1 MLRSDFDNHPLWG
14 VLNTVED
21 QLKIILDEHQPD
33 ELPQVERI
41 RMQLDY
47 VRGFDVVAS
56 TRAAFFH
63 TTMLSNV
70 QSVWE
75 QAYSHL
81 TTRTGNGYGYTSYL
95 QQAAEQAESGL
106 LQMAPWPRPYGK
118 GGEVK
123 QMNTLFEQ
131 LLEAQR
137 ISIEALKAEHES
149 LRNEVAQYE
158 SQVDTKRDEVTENLT
173 EAQTQLVA
181 LESTIEAQKA
191 VVTGAVDDAESA
203 VARLTETNDAAYEKW
218 KKARESSFKE
228 DFDPLRDGI
237 TERLAS
243 AKTEYEEL
251 IGAKEKYTK
260 LVSAIAADE
269 VAAQFETEADW
280 GRKLGNRYYLLGFAL
295 LVLAA
300 VPLIWLIFEGSK
312 TSGGDVNWTT
322 IITRLGIGV
331 LAGSAATVAIR
342 LGSRLINNANAIKRM
357 ELELRAIG
365 PFLANV
371 SEKPKVDDAFIELVG
386 KAFGNTY
393 ADTKSTGGKEP
404 SDDQV
409 SVTTAAQV
417 IELLD
422 KARKI
427 MPPGQASS

>member
-1 MLRSDFDNHPLWG
+1 M
-14 VLNTVED
+14 
-21 QLKIILDEHQPD
+21 
-33 ELPQVERI
+33 
-41 RMQLDY
+41 
-47 VRGFDVVAS
+47 
-56 TRAAFFH
+56 
-63 TTMLSNV
+63 
-70 QSVWE
+70 
-75 QAYSHL
+75 
-81 TTRTGNGYGYTSYL
+81 
-95 QQAAEQAESGL
+95 
-106 LQMAPWPRPYGK
+106 
-118 GGEVK
+118 
-123 QMNTLFEQ
+123 
-131 LLEAQR
+131 
-137 ISIEALKAEHES
+137 
-149 LRNEVAQYE
+149 
-158 SQVDTKRDEVTENLT
+158 
-173 EAQTQLVA
+173 
-181 LESTIEAQKA
+181 ESTIEAQKA